1 MINEPVPLM
10 AALTLEA
17 VCDRVTLR
25 LESVRSLLLSA
36 ARLMIVCALPLSS
49 VALMTMPSPLSMSS
63 GGLAAKLPAK
73 VRVVEHQETS
83 MFVQVMTTGSEE
95 PSPSRSSPTMK
106 GLVKPDQ
113 DD

>member
-1 MINEPVPLM
+1 M
-10 AALTLEA
+10 AALALEA
-17 VCDRVTLR
+17 VCERVRPSVASTRGPLLPVAAKLR
-25 LESVRSLLLSA
+25 
-36 ARLMIVCALPLSS
+36 IVCALPLSS
-49 VALMTMPSPLSMSS
+49 VALTTMPSELAMSN
-63 GGLAAKLPAK
+63 LFDFAPKLPAK